1 MNNEDAARL
10 AAAMSPLM
18 KTTIP
23 NTQKIKD
30 SFIESLNSFQKSI
43 AIYQE
48 VQLSNS
54 LATISEAIATFNNSS
69 NSSLIKQLTEN
80 YSEIVSPITSFYIQT
95 LDLSKIVSSF
105 ESLIK
110 EHPINSNQEIK
121 EEGSPSD
128 SKSKENIVTE
138 PDKVKILN
146 YAFCNFYFHV
156 DRFKE
161 VFHKS
166 YSYTSERKVVVFGIA
181 NAFVYLVTTAAQI
194 HPLLP
199 FWIFSITSII
209 GLFMPS
215 DK

>member
-23 NTQKIKD
+23 NTQKIID
-30 SFIESLNSFQKSI
+30 SFIESLTSFQKSI

-54 LATISEAIATFNNSS
+54 LATISEAIATFNKSS
-69 NSSLIKQLTEN
+69 NSLLIKQLTEN

-110 EHPINSNQEIK
+110 EHPINSSQEIK

-146 YAFCNFYFHV
+146 YAFSNFYFHV

-199 FWIFSITSII
+199 FWLFSITSII
-209 GLFMPS
+209 GLFTPS

>member
-1 MNNEDAARL
+1 MTKRL
-10 AAAMSPLM
+10 
-18 KTTIP
+18 T
-23 NTQKIKD
+23 
-30 SFIESLNSFQKSI
+30 SFQKSI

-54 LATISEAIATFNNSS
+54 LATISEAIATFNKSS
-69 NSSLIKQLTEN
+69 NSLLIKQLTEN

-110 EHPINSNQEIK
+110 EHPINSSQEIK

-146 YAFCNFYFHV
+146 YAFSNFYFHV

-199 FWIFSITSII
+199 FWLFSITSII
-209 GLFMPS
+209 GLFTPS